1 MKVIINTKL
10 LTEKIQLASN
20 TLDTSG
26 LNPIL
31 AGILF
36 NVGNNSITLI
46 SSNNNCYSQINIDK
60 DLKIESEGKFLVKGK
75 MILDILSNLK
85 SNKVTLEIIDES
97 VLRIYNDTFSCNLNI
112 LDINS
117 YPTISFYYTDW
128 LKFTLSNSFVKK
140 INNKLS
146 NFVATTIGSNNVLTG
161 ICIDSNNENNLIKA
175 VATDSFHLAFYQE
188 DYNGPKFK
196 FVIDTKIL
204 NFLNNLI
211 ENNKGNEIFF
221 WFNSGKLII
230 ECNRNLF
237 FFKLS
242 ENEYPSV
249 YKTLESNYTNSFEV
263 NKSQLNDAL
272 NRALPLI
279 QNDKNST
286 VRIAISNDKI
296 SISTK
301 SIEFG
306 DTFEEVEITNTN
318 ISGEFEFL
326 LNIRFLNHILKV
338 FDDQVVTFN
347 FTGNN
352 RPILI
357 TDKKDNNLKF
367 LVLPLRN

>member
-1 MKVIINTKL
+1 MKVIINTKI

-26 LNPIL
+26 INPIL

-36 NVGNNSITLI
+36 NVANNSITLI
-46 SSNNNCYSQINIDK
+46 SSNNNCYSQISIDK
-60 DLKIESEGKFLVKGK
+60 GIKIESEGKFLVKGK
-75 MILDILSNLK
+75 MILDILNSLK
-85 SNKVTLEIIDES
+85 SNEVTLEIIDES
-97 VLRIYNDTFSCNLNI
+97 VLRIYNNTFSCNLNI
-112 LDINS
+112 LDVTS
-117 YPTISFYYTDW
+117 YPAISFYYTDW
-128 LKFTLSNSFVKK
+128 LKFTLSNSFIKK

-146 NFVATTIGSNNVLTG
+146 NFVATTPGSNIVLTG

-196 FVIDTKIL
+196 FIIDTKIL

-211 ENNKGNEIFF
+211 EDNKESEVFF
-221 WFNSGKLII
+221 WLNNNKLII
-230 ECNRNLF
+230 EFNKNLF

-263 NKSQLNDAL
+263 DRSQLNDAL

-279 QNDKNST
+279 QNDRNST
-286 VRIAISNDKI
+286 VKITIANDKI

-306 DTFEEVEITNTN
+306 DTFEEIEISNTN
-318 ISGEFEFL
+318 ISSEFEFL

-338 FDDQVVTFN
+338 FDDQIVTFN

-357 TDKKDNNLKF
+357 TNKKDNNLKF